1 MSDTMMG
8 FFDQQHFAQNC
19 SCYSEENKCGERCPV
34 HGPAHSCESGDFAT
48 TSAVP
53 TVEINQSFP
62 RQPAVEHLTNLIE
75 YRIKILAAEDLKF
88 QPGEGGKV
96 KTNTLITRKA
106 GRLSMLM
113 KPSDN
118 LPLRFLN
125 EGFIS
130 PSFRGPLTV
139 ELQNSSSENVH
150 MGAGSLIAY
159 MVLAPFIK

>member
-1 MSDTMMG
+1 MG
-8 FFDQQHFAQNC
+8 
-19 SCYSEENKCGERCPV
+19 
-34 HGPAHSCESGDFAT
+34 T

-62 RQPAVEHLTNLIE
+62 RQP
-75 YRIKILAAEDLKF
+75 AAEDLKF

-159 MVLAPFIK
+159 MVF